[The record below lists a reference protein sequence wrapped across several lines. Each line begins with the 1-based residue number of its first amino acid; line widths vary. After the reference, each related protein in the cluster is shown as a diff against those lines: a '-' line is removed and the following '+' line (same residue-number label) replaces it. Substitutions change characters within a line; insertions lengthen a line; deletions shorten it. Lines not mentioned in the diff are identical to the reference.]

1 MKKHAGRNLVAIVL
15 AGVVIKLL
23 TEIMHLH
30 FDRYQLSCIYMLLYL
45 CLIPQEKLF
54 VYRLGIVRIHS

>member
-1 MKKHAGRNLVAIVL
+1 MVKKHAGRNLVAIVL

-45 CLIPQEKLF
+45 CITEVLK
-54 VYRLGIVRIHS
+54 GN

>member
-1 MKKHAGRNLVAIVL
+1 MKKNIGRNLAAIVL

-23 TEIMHLH
+23 TEIMHLS

-45 CLIPQEKLF
+45 CITEILK
-54 VYRLGIVRIHS
+54 GN